1 MLVSYRVTSAWP
13 AVGRASLRRA
23 AFSGLSPVAQRRAF
37 AAELA
42 ANAIAGNNPEQFRSQ
57 NAKRIGFL
65 PGLISIT
72 SRFER
77 PGLNLGRESREE

>member
-13 AVGRASLRRA
+13 AVGRASRVFRSFA
-23 AFSGLSPVAQRRAF
+23 GGSAEGLCGRIGGQRDCR
-37 AAELA
+37 
-42 ANAIAGNNPEQFRSQ
+42 NNPEQFRSQ

-65 PGLISIT
+65 PGLITIT